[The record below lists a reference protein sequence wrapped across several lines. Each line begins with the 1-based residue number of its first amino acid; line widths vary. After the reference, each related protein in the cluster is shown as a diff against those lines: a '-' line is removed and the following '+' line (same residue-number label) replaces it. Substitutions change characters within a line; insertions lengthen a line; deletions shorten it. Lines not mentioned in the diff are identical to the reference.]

1 VFGAQSLRLSF
12 QTGIKNLMFMRF
24 ILAALGVLL
33 FAAPAGAQSFNAQER
48 AEIRAVVRDY
58 LVQNPDVLREALD
71 ALQERVNNDRV
82 ARAENDSRDFSIGP
96 ADAPITIVEFFDYR
110 CPYCAAAI
118 PWVIDTIRTRR
129 DVRFV
134 FKEMPLEM
142 HGQPALE
149 ATQASIAAMPQGRYL
164 QFHQALMNYRGDLT
178 SEAIN
183 RLARQSGVDVAR
195 MRRAMQNDD
204 IVQLVQDNMSLASDL
219 GATGTP
225 AFIIN
230 GELVSGFNRER
241 LDERLRAAA
250 REARS

>member
-1 VFGAQSLRLSF
+1 MSL
-12 QTGIKNLMFMRF
+12 RF
-24 ILAALGVLL
+24 ILAALSVL
-33 FAAPAGAQSFNAQER
+33 FFAPAAAAQSFNAQER

-71 ALQERVNNDRV
+71 SLQERVNNERV

-96 ADAPITIVEFFDYR
+96 ANSPITIVEFFDYR
-110 CPYCAAAI
+110 CPYCAASL
-118 PWVIDTIRTRR
+118 PWVMETIRSRR

-164 QFHQALMNYRGDLT
+164 QFHQALMSYRGDLT
-178 SEAIN
+178 SDAIN
-183 RLARQSGVDVAR
+183 QLARQSGIDVAR
-195 MRRAMQNDD
+195 MRRAMESDEILQ
-204 IVQLVQDNMSLASDL
+204 IVQDNMSLASDL

-241 LDERLRAAA
+241 LDERIREAA

>member
-1 VFGAQSLRLSF
+1 MLRL
-12 QTGIKNLMFMRF
+12 
-24 ILAALGVLL
+24 LAALSVLL
-33 FAAPAGAQSFNAQER
+33 FAGPAAAQSFNAQER

-58 LVQNPDVLREALD
+58 LVQNPDVLKEALD
-71 ALQERVNNDRV
+71 ALQNRVNTERV
-82 ARAENDSRDFSIGP
+82 ARAENDPRDFSIGP

-118 PWVIDTIRTRR
+118 PWVMDTIRTRR

-134 FKEMPLEM
+134 FKEMPLAM

-149 ATQASIAAMPQGRYL
+149 ATQASVAAMPQGRYL
-164 QFHQALMNYRGDLT
+164 QFHQALMSYRGDLT

-183 RLARQSGVDVAR
+183 QLARDSGIDVAR
-195 MRRAMQNDD
+195 MRRAMESDE
-204 IVQLVQDNMSLASDL
+204 IVQLVQDNMELASDL

-230 GELVSGFNRER
+230 GELVSGFNPEALNARIRE
-241 LDERLRAAA
+241 AA